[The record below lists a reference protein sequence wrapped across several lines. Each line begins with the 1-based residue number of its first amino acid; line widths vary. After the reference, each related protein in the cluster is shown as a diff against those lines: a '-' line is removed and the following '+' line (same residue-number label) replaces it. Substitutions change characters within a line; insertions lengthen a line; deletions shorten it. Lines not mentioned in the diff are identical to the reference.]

1 MGDPVTI
8 DITLKIQ
15 KKKIGIHSYHF
26 IDYKDFFC
34 YCLIY

>member
-15 KKKIGIHSYHF
+15 KKIGIHSHHF
-26 IDYKDFFC
+26 IDYKDIFC